1 MIRAFSYETFIAR
14 RPDQVFAYMMDLSRA
29 PRWRN
34 LVRKLEWI
42 SPEPIGVG
50 SQLLVTMDVMGQTRQ
65 ATSEVWAYEPAKR
78 FGVRN
83 TASRLT
89 GTFDYTLSPEGD
101 GTRVRF
107 TCDVRGHGLGWLVL
121 PFAIRSSRARYRDQL
136 PALKREVE
144 SMAPGIG

>member
-1 MIRAFSYETFIAR
+1 MRAFTDHTFIAR
-14 RPDQVFAYMMDLSRA
+14 SPDQVFAFMMDFSRA

-65 ATSEVWAYEPAKR
+65 ATSEVWAYEPAR
-78 FGVRN
+78 RLGLRN

-89 GTFDYTLSPEGD
+89 GTFDYTLAPEGE

-107 TCDVRGHGLGWLVL
+107 TCDVRGHGLGWLLL
-121 PFAIRSSRARYRDQL
+121 PFAIRSSRYRYRDQL
-136 PALKREVE
+136 QLLTREVE
-144 SMAPGIG
+144 SARPPIG